1 MSLRIG
7 RAYRLRKGV
16 DLWAFVRD
24 TRKRGEA
31 EVRKALRKVYAIAM
45 AEVRI
50 DSDGYRIALAETGSE
65 QRARLSLARNLLR
78 EEYAGQ
84 LRSHERNLYDFNV
97 SIAFRERDGYIY
109 LIPHCDMM
117 MRDVLDFLDHDPR
130 LKEYHYQN
138 AADRPE
144 SIGAREWRER
154 RKVWEPMTDHEPW
167 QDVLVLELCSWG
179 KWPMLD
185 PWLDLAREMK
195 P

>member
-1 MSLRIG
+1 VSLRIP

-16 DLWAFVRD
+16 DMWAFVRD

-31 EVRKALRKVYAIAM
+31 EVRKALRKVYALAM
-45 AEVRI
+45 NEVRT
-50 DSDGYRIALAETGSE
+50 DSDGYRITFAETGSE
-65 QRARLSLARNLLR
+65 QRARLLLARAR
-78 EEYAGQ
+78 IRDQYAAQ
-84 LRSHERNLYDFNV
+84 LRSHDRNLYDFSV
-97 SIAFRERDGYIY
+97 SIAFRERAGYVY

-117 MRDVLDFLDHDPR
+117 MRDVLNFLDRDPR

-138 AADRPE
+138 AADRPD
-144 SIGAREWRER
+144 SISAREWRER

-185 PWLDLAREMK
+185 PWLDLAREMTK
-195 P
+195 